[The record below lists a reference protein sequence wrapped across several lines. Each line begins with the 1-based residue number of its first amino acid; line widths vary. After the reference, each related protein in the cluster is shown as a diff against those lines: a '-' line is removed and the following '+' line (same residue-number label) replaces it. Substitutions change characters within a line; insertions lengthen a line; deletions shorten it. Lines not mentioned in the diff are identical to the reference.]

1 MHSPLPSY
9 RSSKMPVELFS
20 LPLWCFSGTVYL
32 VGFGCTE
39 IPVCKGRLAATPP
52 AVHKLIHVSGEPACH
67 IRNSSYRWKITQVQV
82 VLTCLTP
89 DIRFLGKDPEESGN
103 CGIWWI
109 ISDLACVFHTAY
121 LCQSV
126 LLLTAGGLWK
136 CSSPLAAFTIP
147 ALLIGWCKWV
157 WHMQMFVICPKVTKS
172 WSTVCS
178 VLSSKD
184 AKNNHTCLL
193 RAKDLVKLQ
202 PLHSFGV
209 CRQWCT
215 QKNSLPWAIVKRQI

>member
-109 ISDLACVFHTAY
+109 ISDLACVFHAAY

-147 ALLIGWCKWV
+147 ALLIGWCECDTCKCLSYVLRWQSPGV
-157 WHMQMFVICPKVTKS
+157 QSALFFPARMQKIIIH
-172 WSTVCS
+172 VC
-178 VLSSKD
+178 
-184 AKNNHTCLL
+184 
-193 RAKDLVKLQ
+193 
-202 PLHSFGV
+202 
-209 CRQWCT
+209 WE
-215 QKNSLPWAIVKRQI
+215 QKTW